1 MKYLVKDEKLE
12 LKYEFGKG
20 AWTYHIEIPNSKEIV
35 GKWGFLKASGFIDD
49 YKLENRNLFT
59 ITGRNKLL
67 SINADIRKAINKSG
81 GDSVTVTLFLTSTKQ
96 AVTRNQILETFRDSG
111 VLKAFE
117 KASTIE
123 KNEILENI
131 MTQKDENKQTKL
143 IIQIIDKLTQSND

>member
-1 MKYLVKDEKLE
+1 MEYLIKDVKLE

-20 AWTYHIEIPNSKEIV
+20 ALTYHIEIPNSKEIV

-49 YKLENRNLFT
+49 YRLENRNLFT

-96 AVTRNQILETFRDSG
+96 PVTRNQILETFRDSE

-117 KASTIE
+117 KASKIE

-131 MTQKDENKQTKL
+131 IAQKDENKQTEL
-143 IIQIIDKLTQSND
+143 MIQIIDKLSQLND